1 MEYLQD
7 LLSLLGITAI
17 PYAVYLHRKI
27 FDMSEKLNQQP
38 THESVRDYV
47 QLVLDV
53 ERVKHSEMEKDIK
66 EVKQD
71 VKEMLKFFRHD
82 K

>member
-1 MEYLQD
+1 MDYLQD

-17 PYAVYLHRKI
+17 LYAVYLHRKI

-71 VKEMLKFFRHD
+71 VKEMLKFFRCD

>member
-47 QLVLDV
+47 HLVLEV

-71 VKEMLKFFRHD
+71 VKEMLKFFQCS

>member
-7 LLSLLGITAI
+7 ILSLLGVTAV
-17 PYAVYLHRKI
+17 PYAIFLHRKLTE
-27 FDMSEKLNQQP
+27 MSEKLNQQP

-53 ERVKHSEMEKDIK
+53 ERVS
-66 EVKQD
+66 
-71 VKEMLKFFRHD
+71 
-82 K
+82 

>member
-7 LLSLLGITAI
+7 ILSLLGVTAV
-17 PYAVYLHRKI
+17 PYAIFLHRKLTE
-27 FDMSEKLNQQP
+27 MSEKLNQQP